1 MRSRRLRWVA
11 EMMRTSTRV
20 DLVGAE
26 RLDRP
31 LLQHAQQLGLRRQRH
46 LGDLVEQQRA
56 AVGRLEA
63 AVAALDRAGERAA
76 LVAEQLRL
84 EQRLRER
91 RAVDGDERLARARVL
106 RSCSVRATSSLP
118 VPLSPVISTGA
129 SLCAMVSMRSDSR
142 SIGGLRPM
150 IAPRAVRAPPCA
162 ATARR
167 APAPARASARAATP
181 IRSICR
187 MISSMSNGLVM

>member
-1 MRSRRLRWVA
+1 
-11 EMMRTSTRV
+11 MMRTSTRV
-20 DLVGAE
+20 DLVRAE
-26 RLDRP
+26 RLDGP
-31 LLQHAQQLGLRRQRH
+31 LLQHAQQLGLGRQRD

-76 LVAEQLRL
+76 LVAEQLGL
-84 EQRLRER
+84 EQRLGER
-91 RAVDGDERLARARVL
+91 GAVDRDERLARAREL

-129 SLCAMVSMRSDSR
+129 SLWAMVSMRSNSR

-150 IAPRAVRAPPCA
+150 MARDPFVPTCA

-167 APAPARASARAATP
+167 APAPARASARAARRCAP
-181 IRSICR
+181 SA
-187 MISSMSNGLVM
+187 G